1 MLYEPADI
9 IIHIQ
14 GRGIVLKD
22 KSVLAY
28 QKSDNKIVAF
38 GTEAECMANGNPEN
52 ILVTSPLRQ
61 GKIADYHAA
70 AALFSHMLTIAIGK
84 RPLLK
89 PVVALC
95 VPKEITLVEK
105 KAFEEVLIG
114 IAARESFITD
124 IPAETFIK
132 EFPAGCPEES
142 RKCKIAIGIVK
153 EEPERYVSEQLK
165 AVLSYAAQM
174 HIPQERICELLQNL
188 NAIQ

>member
-1 MLYEPADI
+1 
-9 IIHIQ
+9 
-14 GRGIVLKD
+14 
-22 KSVLAY
+22 
-28 QKSDNKIVAF
+28 
-38 GTEAECMANGNPEN
+38 MANGNPEN

-132 EFPAGCPEES
+132 EFPVGCPAES
-142 RKCKIAIGIVK
+142 KKCKIAIGIVK
-153 EEPERYVSEQLK
+153 DEPERYISEQLK

-174 HIPQERICELLQNL
+174 HIPQERICELLRNL
-188 NAIQ
+188 NAKQ

>member
-1 MLYEPADI
+1 M
-9 IIHIQ
+9 
-14 GRGIVLKD
+14 
-22 KSVLAY
+22 
-28 QKSDNKIVAF
+28 
-38 GTEAECMANGNPEN
+38 
-52 ILVTSPLRQ
+52 
-61 GKIADYHAA
+61 
-70 AALFSHMLTIAIGK
+70 
-84 RPLLK
+84 
-89 PVVALC
+89 VALC

-188 NAIQ
+188 NAKQ

>member
-14 GRGIVLKD
+14 GRGIVLKG

-114 IAARESFITD
+114 I
-124 IPAETFIK
+124 
-132 EFPAGCPEES
+132 
-142 RKCKIAIGIVK
+142 VK

-188 NAIQ
+188 NAKQ